1 MEVFCL
7 LQEDLRNSLAI
18 VHQFNAG
25 AVVLWGS
32 ANDTN
37 SREKCS
43 TLKQYLNSVLGPTI
57 KELSTG
63 TPNSLILSSDPDILL

>member
-7 LQEDLRNSLAI
+7 LQEDLRNSLTI
-18 VHQFNAG
+18 VHQYNAG

-37 SREKCS
+37 SRKRC
-43 TLKQYLNSVLGPTI
+43 TALKQYLNSVLGPTI

-63 TPNSLILSSDPDILL
+63 TPDSLILSSDPDALL